1 MTKNISLSD
10 DAYML
15 LCSIKGKNESF
26 SDVIKRLIGTKK
38 GKLMDA
44 LELHPE
50 LGDVPE
56 YEEAIIQL
64 RKQLDDRLK
73 TL

>member
-26 SDVIKRLIGTKK
+26 SDVIKRLICTKK

-73 TL
+73 NL